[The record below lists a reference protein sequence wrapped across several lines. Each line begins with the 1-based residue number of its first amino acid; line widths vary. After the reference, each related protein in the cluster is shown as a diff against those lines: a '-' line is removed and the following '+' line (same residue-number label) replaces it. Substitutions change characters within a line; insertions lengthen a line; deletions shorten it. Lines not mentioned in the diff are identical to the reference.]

1 MIQKASEPL
10 VKSTSNSQFSIK
22 AALERKEEIKKDE
35 FAEVKDENL
44 PSNHFSQTDVDQE
57 WNIFLKD
64 LSRTNTFVYNAINS
78 FKMEKSDENLITVKY
93 SSEFAKSEFDRISPE
108 FFNHFRHKVSN
119 FKFEIEYQTDLS
131 IKKEVLTK
139 RKIFDKFVE
148 INPVLKDLDDLMRF
162 DLS

>member
-22 AALERKEEIKKDE
+22 AALEKKEEIKKDE

-44 PSNHFSQTDVDQE
+44 PSNHFSQTDVDNE
-57 WNIFLKD
+57 WNIFLKN
-64 LSRTNTFVYNAINS
+64 LARTNTFVYNAINS
-78 FKMEKSDENLITVKY
+78 FKMEKSDENLIIVRY

-108 FFNHFRHKVSN
+108 FFNHFRHKVNN

-139 RKIFDKFVE
+139 RKIFEKFVE
-148 INPVLKDLDDLMRF
+148 INPLLKDLDDLMRF